1 MGVLS
6 MPNTIHNKLVR
17 DKVVNIIE
25 KSGRKVYSR
34 ILSENE
40 FFNEL
45 MRKLHEE
52 VNEFHE
58 SNDVEELADI
68 LEVVE
73 YLAITKG
80 VSIEE
85 LLKIKEQK
93 RLERGG
99 FDNRVFL
106 ESVEYENKL
115 SQNNGNY
122 FVGVDV
128 HLDRFTVACIDR
140 NLDIVF
146 IKDLV
151 LEEFIEKL
159 NNIPVGIIAVDAPY
173 GLNTGLMDDEN
184 YRYRLGVNSGKHYNK
199 KVSEYELTRRGIFLY
214 PTPGKME
221 EISGWKSW
229 MGTGFKLYKELKK
242 LGYQVISSD
251 NCKKKGFVEVFP
263 HASFTVLAEKLLEN
277 KSTDTGVEER
287 IKVLENVGFNNIREA
302 VVGTKHS
309 TADKLDA
316 VVAAYTALTIWKEEA
331 SFVGDPDEG
340 LIAIPVKDI
349 KDKYYKTSGSK
360 VKCDEIEIT
369 EDIEID
375 LKSLIYSYKN
385 VDAVI
390 WLKYF
395 TPLGNTPDI
404 YKIIDFKKYAN
415 LEVRI
420 KIISDEGNMVEVTF
434 VAMKNRVDGMKVTIE
449 NKRMLKD
456 FWGSHG
462 DKKDYKI
469 IITGLSNM

>member
-1 MGVLS
+1 MYK
-6 MPNTIHNKLVR
+6 TIYNKLVR
-17 DKVVNIIE
+17 DKMLNIIE
-25 KSGRKVYSR
+25 KSGGKADAR
-34 ILSENE
+34 ILNNNE

-45 MRKLHEE
+45 KKKLQEE
-52 VNEFHE
+52 VSEFHE

-73 YLAITKG
+73 YLASRKG

-85 LLKIKEQK
+85 LFKIKEKK

-106 ESVEYENKL
+106 ESVDDEYEL

-122 FVGVDV
+122 FIGVDV
-128 HLDRFTVACIDR
+128 HLERFTVVCIGK

-146 IKDLV
+146 IKDLT
-151 LEEFIEKL
+151 LDELIEKL
-159 NNIPVGIIAVDAPY
+159 NNISVEIIAVDAPY
-173 GLNTGLMDDEN
+173 GLNKGLMDDEN
-184 YRYRLGVNSGKHYNK
+184 YRNRLRVNSGKHYNK

-229 MGTGFKLYKELKK
+229 MGTGFKLYEELKT
-242 LGYQVISSD
+242 LGYQVISLN
-251 NCKKKGFVEVFP
+251 NCTKKGFVEVFP

-277 KSTDTGVEER
+277 KSNDVGVEER
-287 IKVLENVGFNNIREA
+287 IKVLENVGFKNIREA
-302 VVGTKHS
+302 VLGNKHA
-309 TADKLDA
+309 TVDKLDA
-316 VVAAYTALTIWKEEA
+316 VVAAYTALTVWKGKA
-331 SFVGDPDEG
+331 SFIGDPDEG
-340 LIAIPVKDI
+340 LIAIPVKEI
-349 KDKYYKTSGSK
+349 KDKYYKTSGIK
-360 VKCDEIEIT
+360 VNCDEIEIT

-375 LKSLIYSYKN
+375 LKSLIYSYEN

-395 TPLGNTPDI
+395 TPLGNAPDI
-404 YKIIDFKKYAN
+404 YNIIDFKKYPD
-415 LEVRI
+415 LEVRT

-434 VAMKNRVDGMKVTIE
+434 VSMKNRVDGMKVIVE

-469 IITGLSNM
+469 IISGLSNM